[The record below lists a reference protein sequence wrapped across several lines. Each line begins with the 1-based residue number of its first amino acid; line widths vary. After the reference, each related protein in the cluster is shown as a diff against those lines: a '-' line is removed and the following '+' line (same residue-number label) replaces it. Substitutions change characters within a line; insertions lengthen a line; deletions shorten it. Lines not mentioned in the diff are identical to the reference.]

1 MVKKRASGGCSADKA
16 LQRRR
21 GIQPLCSLQRVF
33 CALFPGAA
41 LNAPCPGYRFTAV
54 RDPVARADAQHRL
67 RGIQPL
73 CSLQGVFCALLPG
86 AALNAPCPGYR
97 FIAVCSVVA
106 RTDAQHR
113 LRGIQPLCSLQGVIC
128 AMLPGGGAQRALP
141 GLQVHRRLQC
151 GSPDRCTASPPGNST
166 TLFSA
171 RGILRT
177 FPGGGA

>member
-73 CSLQGVFCALLPG
+73 CSLQGV
-86 AALNAPCPGYR
+86 
-97 FIAVCSVVA
+97 
-106 RTDAQHR
+106 
-113 LRGIQPLCSLQGVIC
+113 IC

-151 GSPDRCTASPPGNST
+151 GSPDRCAASPPGNSAA
-166 TLFSA
+166 LFSA
-171 RGILRT
+171 RGNLRDA
-177 FPGGGA
+177 PGGRRSTRLARATGSSPSAVR